1 MYISYTSALEM
12 CGLESL
18 FMRRKKRCL
27 DFARK
32 CLKHPKMR
40 KLFPLNPETSG
51 YELRKKELF
60 KVNFAHTTSYKQ
72 STIPYCQRLLNTY
85 YSKEEWKLKATLNNQ
100 FIVNDNP

>member
-1 MYISYTSALEM
+1 MK
-12 CGLESL
+12 
-18 FMRRKKRCL
+18 MRRQKRCL

-85 YSKEEWKLKATLNNQ
+85 YSKEE
-100 FIVNDNP
+100 